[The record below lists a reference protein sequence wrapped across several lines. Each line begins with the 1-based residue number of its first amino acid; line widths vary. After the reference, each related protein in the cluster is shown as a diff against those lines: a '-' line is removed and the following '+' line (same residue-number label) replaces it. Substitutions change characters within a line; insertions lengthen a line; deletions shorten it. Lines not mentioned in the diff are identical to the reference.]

1 MRPLDFAQISQL
13 DRRVRPSLNVGEQ
26 VSQQRPMTVPS
37 SLAQLLSKPL
47 HGREA
52 SLHRSC
58 DQSHHF
64 AGVAGI
70 SQIKDRALNGKPRRI
85 AHRARAYSCRLTDE
99 APRACDV
106 RAPSTRYQDVEGLR
120 RIRQQVVQ
128 EARRFWPEPGELT
141 AKQHAGPSERVP

>member
-1 MRPLDFAQISQL
+1 
-13 DRRVRPSLNVGEQ
+13 
-26 VSQQRPMTVPS
+26 MTVPS
-37 SLAQLLSKPL
+37 SPAQLLSKPL

-70 SQIKDRALNGKPRRI
+70 GQIKDRALNGQPRRI
-85 AHRARAYSCRLTDE
+85 AHGARAHSCRLADE
-99 APRACDV
+99 APRARDV

-120 RIRQQVVQ
+120 RIRQQMVQ
-128 EARRFWPEPGELT
+128 EARRFWAEPGELA